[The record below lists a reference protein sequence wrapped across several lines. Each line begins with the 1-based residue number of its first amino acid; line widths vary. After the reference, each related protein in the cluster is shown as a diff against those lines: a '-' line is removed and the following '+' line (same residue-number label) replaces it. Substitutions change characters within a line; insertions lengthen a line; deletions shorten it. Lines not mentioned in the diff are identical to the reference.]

1 MVRRKRSGRRGL
13 RRWTPFMDF
22 SLSQEG
28 MISGLF
34 NETVRAIY
42 PNIYEEFEG
51 ETWLPAVDIYETDD
65 SFVLSS
71 DLPGVNKEDLRV
83 ELNENVLVIKGQR
96 KSEDLSKD
104 NYIRSERQYGAFLR
118 GFVIP
123 SNAEV
128 DKIKATYKEGV
139 LQVVI
144 PKKEEVRP
152 KQIKV
157 S

>member
-1 MVRRKRSGRRGL
+1 MIRRKRSGRKGL
-13 RRWTPFMDF
+13 RRWAPFMNF
-22 SLSQEG
+22 SLPQEG

-34 NETVRAIY
+34 NEAVQAIY
-42 PNIYEEFEG
+42 PNIYEFEG
-51 ETWLPAVDIYETDD
+51 KTWIPAVDIYETDD

-71 DLPGVNKEDLRV
+71 DLPGINKGDFQI
-83 ELNENVLVIKGQR
+83 ELNENILVIKGQR
-96 KSEDLSKD
+96 KREDLSKD
-104 NYIRSERQYGAFLR
+104 NCIRSERQYGAFLR
-118 GFVIP
+118 SFVIP
-123 SNAEV
+123 SNADV

-139 LQVVI
+139 LQIVI